1 MPKKSAR
8 VAGQQSCPG
17 PPLPLVLCARVA
29 YPAPRAD
36 GRMTAGRKFR
46 GKSGLH
52 EGRVPGNARRGQP
65 QGKRHR
71 EETAMVS
78 GPNLQGL
85 NPDAAMV
92 MVKRWGKSPPRTW
105 QQGRYGKPHPEQCR
119 IGASRGKVC
128 PQAFGRAE
136 TSTGIFQPGGPGW
149 QLDCVGN
156 GAARGMVIHGR
167 KLPGQNPAYRLS
179 AQIQPESD
187 LHPEFQDPD
196 ATTDALL
203 EAGAFRM
210 VYRQIT
216 RRSGR
221 ILVEKGGKFRRAIE
235 DVKAMAGT
243 TREEQDGF
251 AVDSAACASKRRA
264 SRNLRGGGAS
274 PI

>member
-1 MPKKSAR
+1 MSWFAFTLIQIEGKPHWAL
-8 VAGQQSCPG
+8 QSSRHSPCRLMSQAIPAN
-17 PPLPLVLCARVA
+17 PRRDLPENRKHRNVKGLALHPSVA
-29 YPAPRAD
+29 YPALRAD
-36 GRMTAGRKFR
+36 GWMTAGRKFR

-52 EGRVPGNARRGQP
+52 ERRVPGNARRGQP

-78 GPNLQGL
+78 GPNLQGS
-85 NPDAAMV
+85 NPGAAMV

-128 PQAFGRAE
+128 PHAFGRAE

-179 AQIQPESD
+179 AQIQPENGSN
-187 LHPEFQDPD
+187 PEFQDPAAATDVLRD
-196 ATTDALL
+196 AEVFRWFVD
-203 EAGAFRM
+203 ERAFG
-210 VYRQIT
+210 
-216 RRSGR
+216 SGGT
-221 ILVEKGGKFRRAIE
+221 LVEG
-235 DVKAMAGT
+235 
-243 TREEQDGF
+243 
-251 AVDSAACASKRRA
+251 
-264 SRNLRGGGAS
+264 RNISQGD
-274 PI
+274 